1 MNAPRFVLG
10 ASARLAGA
18 CVWGL
23 ILSASAW
30 LAMAQD
36 RTPAP
41 EFQARTLSWSTVF
54 QPPPRQQ
61 PSPTQQQSDSQT
73 TETSTEAAD
82 VADALGRG
90 HTLESQHRWADALVL
105 YQDAARRHFDQR
117 HPELDQHLDIARMHF
132 DISRRWADDGF
143 RRTARALSDRDA
155 LEVYT
160 EAATLVQ
167 SHYVQ
172 DPDWARLTSRGTADL
187 EIALREHVFE
197 DSHVRDTRSSE
208 IESFLSELRRQLS
221 QHQVYSLSDARTAV
235 WNAAQMGKLYLHSHA
250 AAIMLEYTAAM
261 VGGLD
266 EYSSFLPAGALNDL
280 RAQLEG
286 DYIGLGLE
294 LKSADGSLL
303 IVDVIHDSPAER
315 SGIKSG
321 DKILSVNGRSTSEV
335 DVQRAIELLTGPE
348 GTTIQLSVA
357 TNGDTLRQF
366 MLQREH
372 LEVSSVAN
380 VKLVDPSFGISY
392 FKVKSF
398 QKTTGKDVDLALWQ
412 LSGQGMRSLI
422 IDLRGNPGGLL
433 TAAVEVT
440 QKFVA
445 SGMIVSTRGRGVGE
459 GQDYRAHGA
468 GQWRMPLI
476 VLIDGNTASAAEI
489 MSGALRDYRRAT
501 IVGVRSYGKGS
512 VQTVFP
518 LAIGGVGVQLTTAQ
532 FYSPLGTAFS
542 HVGVQPDVWEKEPA
556 QPVEGTAADTVIR
569 DDEVLGAAMQVAR
582 SQLLH

>member
-1 MNAPRFVLG
+1 
-10 ASARLAGA
+10 
-18 CVWGL
+18 
-23 ILSASAW
+23 
-30 LAMAQD
+30 
-36 RTPAP
+36 
-41 EFQARTLSWSTVF
+41 
-54 QPPPRQQ
+54 
-61 PSPTQQQSDSQT
+61 
-73 TETSTEAAD
+73 
-82 VADALGRG
+82 
-90 HTLESQHRWADALVL
+90 
-105 YQDAARRHFDQR
+105 
-117 HPELDQHLDIARMHF
+117 MHF

-143 RRTARALSDRDA
+143 RLMALALSDLDA
-155 LEVYT
+155 LAVYT

-167 SHYVQ
+167 SHYMQ
-172 DPDWARLTSRGTADL
+172 NPDWARLTSRGTADL

-197 DSHVRDTRSSE
+197 DSHVRDMRSAE

-235 WNAAQMGKLYLHSHA
+235 WNAAQMGQLYLHTHA
-250 AAIMLEYTAAM
+250 AAIMLEYAAAT

-266 EYSSFLPAGALNDL
+266 EYSSFLPAGTLNDL

-286 DYIGLGLE
+286 NYVGLGLE
-294 LKSADGSLL
+294 LKSADGALL

-315 SGIKSG
+315 SGIKTG

-348 GTTIQLSVA
+348 GTTFQLSVA
-357 TNGDTLRQF
+357 TNGNTLRQF

-372 LEVSSVAN
+372 LDVSSVAN
-380 VKLVDPSFGISY
+380 VKLVDPSFGIGC

-398 QKTTGKDVDLALWQ
+398 QKTTGHDVDLALWQ

-440 QKFVA
+440 QKFVE
-445 SGMIVSTRGRGVGE
+445 SGTIVSTRGRGIGE
-459 GQDYRAHGA
+459 GRDYQAHGT
-468 GQWRMPLI
+468 GPWRMPLV

-489 MSGALRDYRRAT
+489 MTGALRDYRRAT

-518 LAIGGVGVQLTTAQ
+518 LAIGGVGVELTTAQ
-532 FYSPLGTAFS
+532 FYSPLGAAFS
-542 HVGVQPDVWEKEPA
+542 HVGVEPDVWVKEPA
-556 QPVEGTAADTVIR
+556 QPVEGAAADTVIR
-569 DDEVLGAAMQVAR
+569 DDEVLDAAMQVAR
-582 SQLLH
+582 SQLSH